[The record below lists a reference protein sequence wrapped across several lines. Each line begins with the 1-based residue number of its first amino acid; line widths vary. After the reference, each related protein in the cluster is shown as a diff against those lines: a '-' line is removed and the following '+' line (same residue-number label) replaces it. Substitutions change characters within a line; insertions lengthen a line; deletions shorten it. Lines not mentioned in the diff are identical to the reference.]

1 MQVVELLIKY
11 GANANY
17 NYERNRTPLH
27 IAIGRK

>member
-1 MQVVELLIKY
+1 MKY